1 MTSYRLSGDIMKKIL
16 AVMAIAL
23 LIVLSNTAGAV
34 SIKDVT
40 DTISLEENYKLR
52 LVSIDAS
59 GPVRSATLD
68 LNPGDKITI
77 LDDEN
82 FSIYRKDILVA
93 EGRLDA
99 VFIGHISEMIQIKD
113 LVQYDEE
120 GTIILTLERVVLV
133 KPYHPP
139 FKITHALDTFK
150 LKQGYDLVLMAA
162 DEKAIPQ
169 QIWLK
174 LSHNGE
180 TVDDVVVPL
189 GETFNMYDG
198 DALIFTSTFDQIFQ
212 GSQSMIVELNALS
225 QYNRNTGA
233 LILYQD
239 KVLMEF
245 P

>member
-1 MTSYRLSGDIMKKIL
+1 MKGIL

-34 SIKDVT
+34 SITKDVT
-40 DTISLEENYKLR
+40 DTIRLEQNYRLK

-59 GPVRSATLD
+59 GPVRSAVLD

-77 LDDEN
+77 LDGEN
-82 FSIYRKDILVA
+82 FSIYRKETLVA

-99 VFIGHISEMIQIKD
+99 VFIGATGELIQIKD

-120 GTIILTLERVVLV
+120 GTIILTLERVVLF
-133 KPYHPP
+133 KSYHPP
-139 FKITHALDTFK
+139 IKIKPASDTFK
-150 LKQGYDLVLMAA
+150 LKQGYDIVLMAA
-162 DEKAIPQ
+162 DDKAIPQ
-169 QIWLK
+169 QIWLE

-180 TVDDVVVPL
+180 AVDDAVVPL
-189 GETFNMYDG
+189 GETFSMYDG
-198 DALIFTSTFDQIFQ
+198 SALILTSTFDQIFH

-233 LILYQD
+233 LMLYQD
-239 KVLMEF
+239 RVMMEL

>member
-1 MTSYRLSGDIMKKIL
+1 MKRIS
-16 AVMAIAL
+16 VIIAIAL
-23 LIVLSNTAGAV
+23 LFVLSNTAGAV

-40 DTISLEENYKLR
+40 DTISLEQNYRLR

-59 GPVRSATLD
+59 GPVRSAMLD

-77 LDDEN
+77 LDGEN
-82 FSIYRKDILVA
+82 FSIYRKDILVV

-99 VFIGHISEMIQIKD
+99 VFVGATGELVQIKD
-113 LVQYDEE
+113 LVQYDEK

-150 LKQGYDLVLMAA
+150 LKQGYDVVLMAA
-162 DEKAIPQ
+162 DDKAIPQ

-180 TVDDVVVPL
+180 TVDDLVVPL

-198 DALIFTSTFDQIFQ
+198 DALILTSTFDQIFQ
-212 GSQSMIVELNALS
+212 GSQSLIIELNALS
-225 QYNRNTGA
+225 QYNRNTGK
-233 LILYQD
+233 LMLYQD
-239 KVLMEF
+239 KVMMEL
-245 P
+245 PLN